1 MRKDFKTGGS
11 ARQFKQVLER
21 LGGDEKAK
29 PHSTKKG
36 RIEAGVRKL
45 VRMVNPKSGQK
56 TAPPPKKLKK

>member
-1 MRKDFKTGGS
+1 MRKDFKIGGP
-11 ARQFKQVLER
+11 AQQIKQVLER

-45 VRMVNPKSGQK
+45 VRMV
-56 TAPPPKKLKK
+56 KKKK

>member
-1 MRKDFKTGGS
+1 MAYGIALRGFGK
-11 ARQFKQVLER
+11 VLEK

-45 VRMVNPKSGQK
+45 VRMV
-56 TAPPPKKLKK
+56 KKKK